1 MTKSDE
7 SQLPSPKK
15 SAGRIEELQLRVI
28 QLENE
33 LLVRD
38 QASFDRLDAIAQSS
52 EALQT
57 HYLKAI
63 QDQAELSSA
72 LEKSHVKTR
81 ILQQNLDLSEHQLS
95 DLRLAHAELQSR
107 LVKLRESWNDEANHK
122 LEMASECIELR
133 QQLCELDQLR
143 SSHSSLLSTIHELN
157 LIIDQAELRCLHQC
171 SATGMPANHV
181 QEMLAEAELRIAE
194 LSSSLESER
203 AFYASS
209 REQHHQELEGL
220 RGSLSSA
227 QRDYGVLLDRY
238 QASDSQIQEKSTLIQ
253 SLSEANQLLHSDLQD
268 LEARFGSL
276 EQSNLALRQELEAAQ
291 HEVSESAAI
300 AESHQRLLL
309 ANEELTMNVQA
320 LSERERDL
328 CTQLEGL
335 SSDHAIN
342 QQALDHQLQV
352 VEAQR
357 QEAENRCQLA
367 SDANQHL
374 HSEMKDLEARFGS
387 LEQSNLA
394 LRQELEAAQHEVS
407 ESAAI
412 AESHQRLLLANEELT
427 MNVQALSERERD
439 LCTQLEALS
448 SDYAINQKLL
458 DQQLQLAEAQRR
470 EADNRCVLASTEL
483 EQLRLRHQ
491 FVLESIGL
499 FRADLND
506 GLLGLRATLGLTPE
520 SFSSPAI

>member
-7 SQLPSPKK
+7 SQLSPSKK
-15 SAGRIEELQLRVI
+15 SASRIEELQLRVN

-38 QASFDRLDAIAQSS
+38 QASFDRLDAIAESS

-72 LEKSHVKTR
+72 LDKNQVATR
-81 ILQQNLDLSEHQLS
+81 ILQQSLDLSEHQLS
-95 DLRLAHAELQSR
+95 DLRLAYAELKSQFG
-107 LVKLRESWNDEANHK
+107 KLRVSWNDEANLK
-122 LEMASECIELR
+122 LELATECIELR

-143 SSHSSLLSTIHELN
+143 ASHSSSLSIIHDLN
-157 LIIDQAELRCLHQC
+157 LIIDQAELRCLHQS
-171 SATGMPANHV
+171 SATGIPANHL

-194 LSSSLESER
+194 LSGSLESER

-209 REQHHQELEGL
+209 QEQQQQELEGL

-238 QASDSQIQEKSTLIQ
+238 QASDSQVDEKSTLIK
-253 SLSEANQLLHSDLQD
+253 SLSEANQLLHSDMQD
-268 LEARFGSL
+268 LEARLCSL
-276 EQSNLALRQELEAAQ
+276 DQSNLALRQELEAAQ
-291 HEVSESAAI
+291 IALSESAAF
-300 AESHQRLLL
+300 AESHQQLLL
-309 ANEELTMNVQA
+309 ANEELTLNVQA
-320 LSERERDL
+320 LSVRERDL

-335 SSDHAIN
+335 SSDYAIN
-342 QQALDHQLQV
+342 QQALDHQLKV

-357 QEAENRCQLA
+357 QEAVNRCQLA
-367 SDANQHL
+367 SDANQLL
-374 HSEMKDLEARFGS
+374 HSDMEDLEDRLGI
-387 LEQSNLA
+387 LDQSNLA
-394 LRQELEAAQHEVS
+394 LRQELEAAQNALS

-412 AESHQRLLLANEELT
+412 AESHQQLLLANEELT
-427 MNVQALSERERD
+427 LNVQALSERERD
-439 LCTQLEALS
+439 LCSQLEALS

-458 DQQLQLAEAQRR
+458 DQQLQLAEAQRQ

-499 FRADLND
+499 FRADLNN

-520 SFSSPAI
+520 SFSGPAI